1 MAVIQMQLHSTHH
14 TGNMR
19 STLLSIYREGGILSF
34 WRGNGAML
42 CHRGVVNCI
51 NFPVNDLCK
60 QQLQQQDRELRNA
73 CSALAAAL
81 TGTAAGHPLD
91 VIKTRLSASKRF
103 GYVGIWQTAQRMYSE
118 EGLRSFVAG
127 FRVSL
132 AAVGPSV
139 AACFYLKDRFSAS
152 HVVHQLSTRSRGWL
166 SESSIAGG
174 AAGCVTSF
182 AFFPLDSWKRQ
193 LQMSVVTAGGR
204 ARLAAVPL
212 QGAALLDAYRGLL
225 PELIKVG
232 CNTAIMFG
240 ISARGGSPT
249 ISATASCPTPMAIA
263 RVVNALHEQFDGLKD
278 AALTI
283 KSIPNGLAKFE
294 RLQLDHPQ
302 VSGDIGDLKRLKL
315 LKEMHLRGTNVTGD
329 IQVVRKLPHLVRA
342 DLSRTRVTGRLRK
355 SWQGCCQ
362 HLRELVLADSQ
373 VSWLPQ
379 GEDARQLRKYDKR
392 QNLLPALALLDVSR
406 CPLNGLLRDFLEPLA
421 ILAHVGRIGAA
432 GCNLSGELPDMG
444 HIEKAEFSFFRF
456 VFGWTS
462 EPRACA

>member
-1 MAVIQMQLHSTHH
+1 MTAAMPVAGKDNSSGPSLPRKLSNSRSDQGGWSLLVKSCCGGVSGCMAKTAVAPLSRTVIQMQLHSTHH

-193 LQMSVVTAGGR
+193 LQMSVVAAGGR

-240 ISARGGSPT
+240 LYDWLNPR
-249 ISATASCPTPMAIA
+249 
-263 RVVNALHEQFDGLKD
+263 
-278 AALTI
+278 
-283 KSIPNGLAKFE
+283 
-294 RLQLDHPQ
+294 RL
-302 VSGDIGDLKRLKL
+302 
-315 LKEMHLRGTNVTGD
+315 
-329 IQVVRKLPHLVRA
+329 
-342 DLSRTRVTGRLRK
+342 
-355 SWQGCCQ
+355 
-362 HLRELVLADSQ
+362 
-373 VSWLPQ
+373 
-379 GEDARQLRKYDKR
+379 
-392 QNLLPALALLDVSR
+392 
-406 CPLNGLLRDFLEPLA
+406 
-421 ILAHVGRIGAA
+421 
-432 GCNLSGELPDMG
+432 
-444 HIEKAEFSFFRF
+444 
-456 VFGWTS
+456 
-462 EPRACA
+462 